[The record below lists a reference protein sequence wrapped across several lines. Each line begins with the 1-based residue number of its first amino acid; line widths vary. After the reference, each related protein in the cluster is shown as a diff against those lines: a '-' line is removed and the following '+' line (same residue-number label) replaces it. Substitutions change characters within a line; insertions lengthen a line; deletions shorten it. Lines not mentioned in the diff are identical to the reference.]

1 VFKRKV
7 GHSTTRVRV
16 SVLIDDSGSMSG
28 GSIAYISHPSDPKT
42 KVGVS
47 RKMAAAVFGATI
59 AEALGRVPTVDLDV
73 FQHAAGSGRMT
84 IKWRWSK
91 GTPVAVFNAAAAERI
106 GGGGNADGHALY
118 AITTRM
124 AREIKRDERGVI
136 MVVSDGLPSQY
147 SADATVVG
155 PTRNAGGA
163 LIDAVAYARKAGF
176 EVIAVAIDG
185 SDQSAYYGTN
195 GVIRFD
201 GDWNALGS
209 ALAKHIGNA
218 LASR

>member
-1 VFKRKV
+1 
-7 GHSTTRVRV
+7 
-16 SVLIDDSGSMSG
+16 
-28 GSIAYISHPSDPKT
+28 
-42 KVGVS
+42 
-47 RKMAAAVFGATI
+47 
-59 AEALGRVPTVDLDV
+59 
-73 FQHAAGSGRMT
+73 
-84 IKWRWSK
+84 
-91 GTPVAVFNAAAAERI
+91 
-106 GGGGNADGHALY
+106 
-118 AITTRM
+118 
-124 AREIKRDERGVI
+124 